1 MEFHVHTYAS
11 LLIVGVMLFQN
22 LTRKSDQLVVYA
34 YRLLSI
40 IKHNYNTIDK
50 KVLTMVF
57 ALHKFRRY
65 LIGNKLIFY
74 VDHMALVYLVN
85 KP

>member
-11 LLIVGVMLFQN
+11 LLIVGAMLFQN
-22 LTRKSDQLVVYA
+22 LIMKSDQLMVYA
-34 YRLLSI
+34 CRVLSI

-50 KVLTMVF
+50 EVLTMVF
-57 ALHKFRRY
+57 ALHNFRRY
-65 LIGNKLIFY
+65 LTGNKFIFY
-74 VDHMALVYLVN
+74 VHHMASVYLVN